1 MRNHL
6 REIALGSFEKVQSSL
21 KDPATKGAI
30 QKAAFEAALLGISS
44 GLMKYEND
52 PLLPLL
58 QSEMQSRIAHLKG
71 LSADEESKL
80 LQLSTEQRRM
90 IADLDR
96 KAKVD
101 YLGTAPNINNPG
113 VKSNEKYKSFVD
125 MVNNAHRG
133 DVRA

>member
-1 MRNHL
+1 MRNQL
-6 REIALGSFEKVQSSL
+6 REIAIGSFEKVQAAI

-44 GLMKYEND
+44 GLMKYEKD

-71 LSADEESKL
+71 LTPEEESKL
-80 LQLSTEQRRM
+80 LSLTTEQRRL

-96 KAKVD
+96 KTKVD

-113 VKSNEKYKSFVD
+113 VKSNEKYRSFVD
-125 MVNNAHRG
+125 MVHNVHRSEL
-133 DVRA
+133 RA